1 MRGSR
6 CGQKPMVDLFRNP
19 PGCVFPAPSSL
30 KLHKPVQKWLPKL
43 KQNKT
48 KNRRKEEESGY
59 HPILRTS
66 CFTHKTHGGSS
77 QLLYEG
83 SVRALKSMKWTV
95 LLYPGSIQRKG
106 LQFKTFERIVCPL
119 SSVSQCLVRTDAA
132 TLTQGALLRLT
143 VGESSLPCPTFQP
156 WWAASDS
163 SVVIPESRAGPLC
176 PLSESQGIFSS
187 AGPAANTILSAL
199 FFKRKKTKL

>member
-6 CGQKPMVDLFRNP
+6 CGQKPMANLFRNP

-43 KQNKT
+43 KQNKKT
-48 KNRRKEEESGY
+48 EEKKSGY

-106 LQFKTFERIVCPL
+106 LQFKTFERIVCTL
-119 SSVSQCLVRTDAA
+119 SSISQCLVWTDAA
-132 TLTQGALLRLT
+132 TLTR
-143 VGESSLPCPTFQP
+143 SST
-156 WWAASDS
+156 ASDS
-163 SVVIPESRAGPLC
+163 RRKFTSLPHL
-176 PLSESQGIFSS
+176 
-187 AGPAANTILSAL
+187 PAMMVCLW
-199 FFKRKKTKL
+199 